1 MVRWLVLMLCLA
13 FGAAGAEEPK
23 PGRTDGPE
31 GSEYGTGGYSNYR
44 TGGEFYIEGFFGS
57 ASVDFEVEG
66 MRDNQSETDLISGI
80 GVGYMV
86 EDWLAFQVSYGV
98 ISDQDISLLS
108 AGTRTSSDYL
118 PFSYFFSVD
127 GELFI
132 PDKGDSKFAVV
143 PGAGVELLL
152 TEKLRVGL
160 SYQHDFV
167 FADENLDI
175 DRVMARVHFR
185 F

>member
-13 FGAAGAEEPK
+13 FGTVGAEEPE

-31 GSEYGTGGYSNYR
+31 GSEYGTGGYRNYR

-66 MRDNQSETDLISGI
+66 ERDNQSETDLMSGI

-86 EDWLAFQVSYGV
+86 EDWLSFQVGYGV

-108 AGTRTSSDYL
+108 AGTRTYSDYL

-132 PDKGDSKFAVV
+132 PDQGDSKFAVV

-152 TEKLRVGL
+152 TEKLRMGL

-167 FADENLDI
+167 FSDENLDI

>member
-1 MVRWLVLMLCLA
+1 MVRWLVLALCLA
-13 FGAAGAEEPK
+13 FGAVGAKEPG

-44 TGGEFYIEGFFGS
+44 TGGEFYVEGFFGS
-57 ASVDFEVEG
+57 ASVDFEGEG
-66 MRDNQSETDLISGI
+66 VRDNQSETDLISG
-80 GVGYMV
+80 VALGYMV
-86 EDWLAFQVSYGV
+86 EDWLAFQVGYGA
-98 ISDQDISLLS
+98 IQDQNIGLLT

-118 PFSYFFSVD
+118 PFSYFFSLD
-127 GELFI
+127 GELFM
-132 PDKGDSKFAVV
+132 PDEGENKFAIV

-167 FADENLDI
+167 FANENLDI
-175 DRVMARVHFR
+175 DRFMARVHFR